1 LIENTSFSEATDQV
15 MYARLEECFAKNDL
29 EIRKYTEASTQWRQ
43 VLALGSLDKCVFDIE
58 SIDYYIEY
66 CKEKSNF
73 ESLSSV
79 VFQNSQPIAV
89 FVLEIANEGKTKFVT
104 SNGGNITSPIY
115 LKDLSKKVIK
125 KINESLLTAISEFRK
140 ESFEYCFEYELNEN
154 GCSDWYVNLVT
165 KYKVKEIVHNLYV
178 DLSFPIEEIKSNFRK
193 SFRPLVNRGVE
204 LWDVKIIDYDSTDID
219 KQFITFR
226 DFHAFVA
233 GYKSRSN
240 KSWALQAEM
249 VKVGKAFVVSIFDD
263 DELIGFGF
271 FPKNDMHCVYAVG
284 VYDRDRFSQPLG
296 HVVQFKA
303 IEYMKKMGVKKY
315 QLGIRFF
322 LTQQRSASE
331 KEINISHF
339 KEGFAN
345 LMLPAIVF
353 KS

>member
-1 LIENTSFSEATDQV
+1 
-15 MYARLEECFAKNDL
+15 MYAQLEECFAKNDL
-29 EIRKYTEASTQWRQ
+29 EIRKYTEASPQWRQ
-43 VLALGSLDKCVFDIE
+43 VLALASLDNCISDIE

-66 CKEKSNF
+66 FKDKSNF

-89 FVLEIANEGKTKFVT
+89 FILEIANEGKNKVVT

-115 LKDLSKKVIK
+115 LKDLSKKMIK
-125 KINESLLTAISEFRK
+125 KINESLHSAISEFRK

-154 GCSDWYVNLVT
+154 GCSDWYLNLVT
-165 KYKVKEIVHNLYV
+165 KYSVKEIVHNLYV
-178 DLSFPIEEIKSNFRK
+178 DLSFPLEDIKRNFRK

-204 LWDVKIIDYDSTDID
+204 LWDVKIIDYESSDID
-219 KQFITFR
+219 EQFITFR
-226 DFHAFVA
+226 DFHSLVA

-240 KSWALQAEM
+240 KSWALQADM
-249 VKVGKAFVVSIFDD
+249 VKVGKAFVVSIFDN

-271 FPKNDMHCVYAVG
+271 FPKNGTHCVYAVG
-284 VYDRDRFSQPLG
+284 VYDRNKFSQPLG

-303 IEYMKKMGVKKY
+303 IEYMKKIGVKKY
-315 QLGIRFF
+315 LLGIRFF
-322 LTQQRSASE
+322 SAQQRLASE